1 MQARGVQGTD
11 RGVWPFI
18 ASIPVHDTKVCLS
31 ECNTPRKESVQRGGG
46 PQTNVEGVEAV
57 GVLGQTDLLEHGLL
71 VDVRGKRQ
79 LDDQPATTRAA
90 EEEGLSAKSLGG

>member
-1 MQARGVQGTD
+1 VSAAWVHRTRHARN
-11 RGVWPFI
+11 
-18 ASIPVHDTKVCLS
+18 VCGARSQS
-31 ECNTPRKESVQRGGG
+31 EGG

-79 LDDQPATTRAA
+79 LDDQPVTTRAA
-90 EEEGLSAKSLGG
+90 EEERLSAKSLGG